1 MSNISSTNT
10 LLLATI
16 PLAFGIFIHDSKI
29 YSVAAVKNSERE
41 SGIVVKAEQR
51 AEHATDYLHV
61 MHHVHSENT
70 TILTHFVSNGSQT
83 PSAQPKN
90 EGDKKNLTKKILGKN
105 NDSEYFVP
113 TI

>member
-1 MSNISSTNT
+1 MSNISNTNT

-16 PLAFGIFIHDSKI
+16 PLVFGVFIHDSKI
-29 YSVAAVKNSERE
+29 YSATAVKNSTKE
-41 SGIVVKAEQR
+41 SSIVAKADDHR
-51 AEHATDYLHV
+51 ATEYLHS

-70 TILTHFVSNGSQT
+70 TVLTHFVSSGSQT

-90 EGDKKNLTKKILGKN
+90 EGDKKYLSKKILGKN

-113 TI
+113 IT